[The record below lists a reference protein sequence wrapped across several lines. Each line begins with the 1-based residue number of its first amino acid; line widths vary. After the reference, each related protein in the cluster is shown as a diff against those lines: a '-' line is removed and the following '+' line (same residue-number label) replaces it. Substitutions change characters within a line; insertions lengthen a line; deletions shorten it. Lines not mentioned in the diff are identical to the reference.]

1 MKSTQGLFALS
12 RVVAVVL
19 AGVAAAVGY
28 FASAP
33 PGAAQPALQLVN
45 PGYLTVGTYGTV
57 IPGITVG
64 PGDKLGG
71 LDGVLLSA
79 FAKDHGLKLKL
90 YQTTFASMILAVEQK
105 KIDVGTYVFYTKERA
120 QHVFYT
126 YPFLV
131 SYAVL
136 YTQKSF
142 PYQGPQSMD
151 GKKIGTVVGFVWA
164 PYLQKWSASGAAL
177 FPDQVTVGK
186 ALMNGQIQGY
196 VNGGF
201 VIHAPPFNDSPEIV
215 EHPLHT
221 GDFSIPEQFLA
232 NPAYNLVNC
241 NNRELGAELD
251 RELAKLRA
259 SGEWQKALKSY
270 NLGADQEVELKTPP
284 QICSGG

>member
-1 MKSTQGLFALS
+1 MKARQGRFALFNLT
-12 RVVAVVL
+12 AVL
-19 AGVAAAVGY
+19 AACIVAGACY
-28 FASAP
+28 FGSARI
-33 PGAAQPALQLVN
+33 GAAQSALQLVN

-57 IPGITVG
+57 IPGIVVG

-71 LDGVLLSA
+71 LDGILLTA

-131 SYAVL
+131 SYAVV
-136 YTQKSF
+136 YTLKSF
-142 PYQGPQSMD
+142 PYKGPQSMD
-151 GKKIGTVVGFVWA
+151 GKKVGTVVGFVWA

-177 FPDQVTVGK
+177 FPDQVTVAK
-186 ALMNGQIQGY
+186 ALLNGQIQGY

-201 VIHAPPFNDSPEIV
+201 VIHAPPFNDSPDVV

-221 GDFSIPEQFLA
+221 GDFGIPEQFLA
-232 NPAYNLVNC
+232 NPAFNLVNC

-270 NLGADQEVELKTPP
+270 ALGPDQEIELKTPP
-284 QICSGG
+284 QICSG

>member
-1 MKSTQGLFALS
+1 MNARRGGFALFG
-12 RVVAVVL
+12 L
-19 AGVAAAVGY
+19 VAALA
-28 FASAP
+28 ASAVAAVCYF
-33 PGAAQPALQLVN
+33 GSASGSAAQPVLQLVN

-57 IPGITVG
+57 IPGIVVG
-64 PGDKLGG
+64 PGDRLGG
-71 LDGVLLSA
+71 LDGVLLTA

-90 YQTTFASMILAVEQK
+90 YQTTFASMILAVEER

-120 QHVFYT
+120 QHVFYS

-131 SYAVL
+131 SRAVVFTL
-136 YTQKSF
+136 KSL
-142 PYQGPQSMD
+142 PYKGPESLR
-151 GKKIGTVVGFVWA
+151 GKKVGTVVGFVWA

-177 FPDQVTVGK
+177 FPDQVTVAK
-186 ALMNGQIQGY
+186 ALLNGQIQGY

-201 VIHAPPFNDSPEIV
+201 VIHAPPFNDSPDVV

-221 GDFSIPEQFLA
+221 GDFDIPERFLA

-259 SGEWQKALKSY
+259 DGTWQKALKSY
-270 NLGADQEVELKTPP
+270 NLGPDQETPLKTPP
-284 QICSGG
+284 QICSG

>member
-1 MKSTQGLFALS
+1 MTARQGRFALFGLFAALTAS
-12 RVVAVVL
+12 LVSGACYFGS
-19 AGVAAAVGY
+19 AGR
-28 FASAP
+28 S
-33 PGAAQPALQLVN
+33 AAQPALQLVE
-45 PGYLTVGTYGTV
+45 PGSLTVGTYGTV
-57 IPGITVG
+57 IPGILVG

-71 LDGVLLSA
+71 LDGVLLTA

-131 SYAVL
+131 SRAVI
-136 YTQKSF
+136 YTLKSF
-142 PYQGPQSMD
+142 PYDGPQSLD
-151 GKKIGTVVGFVWA
+151 GKKVGTVVGFVWA
-164 PYLQKWSASGAAL
+164 PYLQKWSAAGAAL
-177 FPDQVTVGK
+177 FPDQVTVAK
-186 ALMNGQIQGY
+186 ALLNGQIQGY

-201 VIHAPPFNDSPEIV
+201 IIHAPPFNDDPNVV
-215 EHPLHT
+215 EYPLHT
-221 GDFSIPEQFLA
+221 GDFDIPEQFLA

-259 SGEWQKALKSY
+259 NGEWQKALKSY
-270 NLGADQEVELKTPP
+270 DLGPDQEIELKIPP
-284 QICSGG
+284 QICSG

>member
-1 MKSTQGLFALS
+1 MKSRQGRFAVFGLA
-12 RVVAVVL
+12 AVVM
-19 AGVAAAVGY
+19 ASVAAAIGY
-28 FASAP
+28 FGSLRLS
-33 PGAAQPALQLVN
+33 AAQPTLQLVN

-57 IPGITVG
+57 IPGIVVG
-64 PGDKLGG
+64 PGDKLSG
-71 LDGVLLSA
+71 LNGVLLTA
-79 FAKDHGLKLKL
+79 FAKDHGLELKL

-131 SYAVL
+131 SYAVV
-136 YTQKSF
+136 YTLKSF
-142 PYQGPQSMD
+142 PYEGPQSMD
-151 GKKIGTVVGFVWA
+151 GKKVGTVVGFVWA

-177 FPDQVTVGK
+177 FPDQVTVGE
-186 ALMNGQIQGY
+186 ALLNGQIQGY

-201 VIHAPPFNDSPEIV
+201 VIHAPPFNDSQEVV
-215 EHPLHT
+215 EHPLHA
-221 GDFSIPEQFLA
+221 GDYGIPEQFLA

-259 SGEWQKALKSY
+259 NGEWQKALKTY
-270 NLGADQEVELKTPP
+270 NLGSDQEVELKTPP
-284 QICSGG
+284 QVCGG